1 MNSLVKL
8 VLRFFKTTFLFALS
22 YMFCFIVLTILIV
35 IFQNQFVFMQFISIR
50 DYLNV
55 LVLAQSLFFIIAY
68 GWYIGKPLVYL
79 IRWIGRLSRGNYTIP
94 RNHYRKSKD
103 ESSQSHDY
111 CRPYNLYKEVFEQLT
126 LLSTQL
132 SSSEKERLDMEVK
145 KQEWIA
151 AISHDLKT
159 PLSYI
164 EGYAYMLCTREY
176 NWTDEEK
183 RSFSQQILD
192 KALDL
197 KSLIQDL
204 NHSSQWS
211 NINFPISLRQD
222 NLIDFLRDIV
232 IDIANHPLA
241 EQAKFTYS
249 TDMTSISVEFDR
261 RLLGRAFQNI
271 LINAVIH
278 NETGIHVTC
287 DIRSEEDV
295 IIITIEDDG
304 EGIRKEQIEGSLYNS
319 GKGLAIAR
327 AFIEAHQGEMNIFS
341 ITPKG
346 TRLEVLLPKHKQ

>member
-8 VLRFFKTTFLFALS
+8 VFRFFKITFLFVLS

-35 IFQNQFVFMQFISIR
+35 IFQNQFVFMQFTSIR
-50 DYLNV
+50 DYLIV
-55 LVLAQSLFFIIAY
+55 LVVAQSLFFIIAY

-79 IRWIGRLSRGNYTIP
+79 IRWIGRLSKGNYTNP
-94 RNHYRKSKD
+94 RNHYRKLKD
-103 ESSQSHDY
+103 ELSQSNDY
-111 CRPYNLYKEVFEQLT
+111 CRPYNLYKEVFEQMA

-132 SSSEKERLDMEVK
+132 SSSEKERLDIEVK

-151 AISHDLKT
+151 GISHDLKT

-164 EGYAYMLCTREY
+164 EGYAYMLCASEY

-183 RSFSQQILD
+183 QSFSQQILD
-192 KALDL
+192 KALEM

-204 NHSSQWS
+204 NHSSRWS

-222 NLIDFLRDIV
+222 NLVDFLRDIV

-241 EQAKFTYS
+241 EQAKFNYR
-249 TDMTSISVEFDR
+249 TDMTSISIEFDR

-271 LINAVIH
+271 LINAVVH

-287 DIRSEEDV
+287 DIKSEEDV

-304 EGIRKEQIEGSLYNS
+304 EGILKEQIEESLYNP

-327 AFIEAHQGEMNIFS
+327 AFIEAHQGKMNIIS
-341 ITPKG
+341 ISPKG